1 MRPRTTLLTL
11 AAFALAACAAARAQ
25 EPQKD
30 QKVIDDFVT
39 TRGMS
44 FDGPGGQTQKQSKQS
59 KPAPAPR
66 RSNSAKGKKPGAAPP
81 SGAAASGKTP
91 AVKGGAAGNSGSVV
105 GGTTEAGA
113 QVEGAAVGVAKSA
126 QAVPRPLALGFTMFS
141 KDDENRLSFVEPSQ
155 EFKTDDRIAI
165 AFETNADGYLYM
177 FNASGDAKTPEMVF
191 PNASLDDGA
200 NALLAHTYVTFPS
213 DVEAGFVFTDPPATE
228 HLFVVFS
235 RKPLAGVPTGEAL
248 VKFCRGKGEECA
260 WPVSSA
266 LWARILDAAKGRR
279 VTEARNTQLAQSPP
293 PPDAPALMQRG
304 LKVRKNAPG
313 PAFVR
318 VNDSPAADVLLTEIV
333 LKHR

>member
-1 MRPRTTLLTL
+1 MRHRTALLTL

-30 QKVIDDFVT
+30 EQVIDDFVT

-44 FDGPGGQTQKQSKQS
+44 FDGPGKQTQKQAK
-59 KPAPAPR
+59 PAPR
-66 RSNSAKGKKPGAAPP
+66 RNNSAKGKRPGAVPP
-81 SGAAASGKTP
+81 PGGAASGKTP
-91 AVKGGAAGNSGSVV
+91 VVKGGAAGKSDKV
-105 GGTTEAGA
+105 GGDTAEAGA
-113 QVEGAAVGVAKSA
+113 QVEGAAVVGAKAA
-126 QAVPRPLALGFTMFS
+126 QAGLRPLALGFTMFT
-141 KDDENRLSFVEPSQ
+141 KDDENRLSFVEPSK
-155 EFKTDDRIAI
+155 EFRTDDRIAI

-191 PNASLDDGA
+191 PNASLDGGD
-200 NALLAHTYVTFPS
+200 NALPAHTYVTFPS

-260 WPVSSA
+260 WPLSAA
-266 LWARILDAAKGRR
+266 LWARILDGAKGRR
-279 VTEARNTQLAQSPP
+279 VTEAKNTRLAQAAP

-304 LKVRKNAPG
+304 LKVKKDAPR

-318 VNDSPAADVLLTEIV
+318 VNDSPAADVLVTEIV
-333 LKHR
+333 LTHK